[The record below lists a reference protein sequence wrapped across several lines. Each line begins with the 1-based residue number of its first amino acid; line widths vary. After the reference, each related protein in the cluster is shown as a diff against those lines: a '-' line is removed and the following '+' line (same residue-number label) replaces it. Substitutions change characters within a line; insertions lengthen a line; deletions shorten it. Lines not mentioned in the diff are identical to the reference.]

1 MSVLVELL
9 RGNLIEKM
17 TQFRPNLKLDLF
29 SLSRQQLLSNK
40 AAFELIHFMQKQ
52 EIINKRTLI
61 NSPAKKELINLL

>member
-17 TQFRPNLKLDLF
+17 AQFRPNLKLDLS
-29 SLSRQQLLSNK
+29 SLSQQQLLSNK